1 MGYLKTTLI
10 NEIQWDPSPTFV
22 VLNLLKGFQIFI
34 Y

>member
-1 MGYLKTTLI
+1 MGYFETTLI
-10 NEIQWDPSPTFV
+10 NEIQWDPSTIYV